1 MDSEENQEL
10 YDFFQ
15 RTAPP
20 PPSSLVDMKVLA
32 FATACDSLKNDD
44 KEANIALLRCINVVV
59 HAFEHSCW
67 QPKKFTLKLDSEVRE
82 NLDSMTLSEAVQHL
96 WTLDV
101 NRLDPKVDYEINVQE
116 GKKPYVKEDAAPDP
130 LFTRIDERIFKQR
143 PTYAAFCA
151 LLDNYSAE
159 TGKEETVTDAERK
172 EVSKFLSAIMQ
183 TNPMQFCHHYCR
195 AHDKNHRV
203 PEDVQG
209 FERVLKSIW
218 FDFYSRERGGRLDS
232 SGFEHVFVGEVKNG
246 EVSGL
251 HNWIQLAMQEKMGAL
266 DFRGYIKPK
275 GRDQSNSDSD
285 DHLLSIQFRWKGVE
299 KFVGTSFIGTSPE
312 FEMAL
317 YTMCFL
323 VGEEENKVDLN
334 TGGDTFGLT
343 IKCYRFNG
351 DKIGTTFPE
360 VTSHYED

>member
-1 MDSEENQEL
+1 M
-10 YDFFQ
+10 
-15 RTAPP
+15 
-20 PPSSLVDMKVLA
+20 
-32 FATACDSLKNDD
+32 
-44 KEANIALLRCINVVV
+44 
-59 HAFEHSCW
+59 
-67 QPKKFTLKLDSEVRE
+67 
-82 NLDSMTLSEAVQHL
+82 
-96 WTLDV
+96 
-101 NRLDPKVDYEINVQE
+101 
-116 GKKPYVKEDAAPDP
+116 
-130 LFTRIDERIFKQR
+130 
-143 PTYAAFCA
+143 
-151 LLDNYSAE
+151 
-159 TGKEETVTDAERK
+159 
-172 EVSKFLSAIMQ
+172 
-183 TNPMQFCHHYCR
+183 
-195 AHDKNHRV
+195 
-203 PEDVQG
+203 
-209 FERVLKSIW
+209 
-218 FDFYSRERGGRLDS
+218 DS

-251 HNWIQLAMQEKMGAL
+251 HNWIQLAMQEKMGEL

-323 VGEEENKVDLN
+323 VGEEENSVDLN

-351 DKIGTTFPE
+351 NKIGTTFPE